1 VKEHQIEET
10 ELRPVKIVAY
20 HCRNLRLFEKGNQK
34 AFARSMPGLSLVA
47 IPCSGKLEA
56 HHLLKTLAAGAEGVL
71 ILGCAENAC
80 QYMEGSRRSHK
91 RTDYARAWIEKLGIE
106 PGRLKFVHLAPM
118 DRDGLETA
126 LKEFAIRLET
136 FGTIPT
142 IAQSQA
148 R

>member
-1 VKEHQIEET
+1 MNGSQIEEMG
-10 ELRPVKIVAY
+10 LRPAKIVVY
-20 HCRNLRLFEKGNQK
+20 HCRNLRLFESGGQK
-34 AFARSMPGLSLVA
+34 AFARSMPGLSLVT

-71 ILGCAENAC
+71 VLACAETAC

-91 RTDYARAWIEKLGIE
+91 RTNYARAWLEKLGIE
-106 PGRLKFVHLAPM
+106 PGRVEFVHLAHR
-118 DRDGLETA
+118 DGDGLEEA
-126 LKEFAIRLET
+126 LKEFAARLET
-136 FGTIPT
+136 FGTIPA

>member
-1 VKEHQIEET
+1 VKEFQIEEM
-10 ELRPVKIVAY
+10 ELRPAKIVAY
-20 HCRNLRLFEKGNQK
+20 HCRNLRLFQNGNQK
-34 AFARSMPGLSLVA
+34 TFARSMPGLSLVA

-56 HHLLKTLAAGAEGVL
+56 HHLLKTLASGAEGVL
-71 ILGCAENAC
+71 ILACAENAC

-91 RTDYARAWIEKLGIE
+91 RTDYARAWLEKLGIE
-106 PGRLKFVHLAPM
+106 TGRLRFVHLAPG
-118 DRDGLETA
+118 DRDGLEAA
-126 LKEFAIRLET
+126 LKEFAMKLET

>member
-1 VKEHQIEET
+1 VKEFQIEEM
-10 ELRPVKIVAY
+10 ELQPAKIVAY
-20 HCRNLRLFEKGNQK
+20 HCRNLRLFENGNQK
-34 AFARSMPGLSLVA
+34 TFARSMPGLSLVA

-56 HHLLKTLAAGAEGVL
+56 HHLLKTLAAGADGVL
-71 ILGCAENAC
+71 ILACAENTC

-91 RTDYARAWIEKLGIE
+91 RTHYARAWLEKLGIE
-106 PGRLKFVHLAPM
+106 PGRLQFVHLAPT
-118 DRDGLETA
+118 DRDGLEAA